1 MACTACGKPASSATG
16 PTWTCLGTTSTR
28 CPQLPPPPPHRRD
41 PIALPAAP
49 LAITDGA
56 EIVDA
61 VVVAYTERR
70 TA

>member
-1 MACTACGKPASSATG
+1 VHRTSERDHINVVQLDDP
-16 PTWTCLGTTSTR
+16 PTR
-28 CPQLPPPPPHRRD
+28 RRD
-41 PIALPAAP
+41 PIALPAAPLALPAAP

-61 VVVAYTERR
+61 VVVAHTERR